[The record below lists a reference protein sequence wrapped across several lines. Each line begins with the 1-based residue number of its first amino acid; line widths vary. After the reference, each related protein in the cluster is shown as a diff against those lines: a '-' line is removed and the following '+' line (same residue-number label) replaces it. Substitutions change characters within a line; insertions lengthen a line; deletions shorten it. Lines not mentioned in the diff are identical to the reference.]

1 MIRTSNKDNRG
12 SEFLISEHKML
23 CNEKTIE
30 LGHNLSS
37 PPSAIVPSVDP
48 IVGVE
53 VNQALIVYVLLKE
66 RIFLREHVPISSF
79 VLKGDN
85 EIEISTKDI
94 NGMVLVLDELVEEI
108 EKGIFLTRELG
119 AINIG

>member
-1 MIRTSNKDNRG
+1 MKLLILEHDMFGDEKEIQLGRNMSNSTS
-12 SEFLISEHKML
+12 
-23 CNEKTIE
+23 T
-30 LGHNLSS
+30 
-37 PPSAIVPSVDP
+37 IVPSVDP